1 MKEKKVKQ
9 NVDSQKNNFLKRYIK
24 TIILLFIAVALI
36 IFFITFPSKNEV
48 KEVEGNKGLIQ
59 KVENKKNDIT
69 QEVILK
75 NDLSKILQEN
85 LNDED
90 LEVKKIY
97 FSDEMLYLEIS
108 KKIEEEILEENLKE
122 KILKRIEKD
131 FPVSEVKFI
140 TE

>member
-9 NVDSQKNNFLKRYIK
+9 NVDSKKNNFFKRYIK

-36 IFFITFPSKNEV
+36 IFFITSPSKNEV
-48 KEVEGNKGLIQ
+48 KEVEGNKDLIQ

-85 LNDED
+85 LNNAN

-131 FPVSEVKFI
+131 FSVSEVKFI